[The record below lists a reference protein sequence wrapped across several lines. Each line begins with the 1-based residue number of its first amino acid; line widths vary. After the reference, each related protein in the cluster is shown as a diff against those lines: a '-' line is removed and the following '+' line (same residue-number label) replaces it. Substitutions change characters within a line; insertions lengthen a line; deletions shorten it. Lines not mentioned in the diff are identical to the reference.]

1 MKKQEKG
8 QSLIEVLAALGVVV
22 LVLLALITVTTISI
36 RNATFAKNQS
46 LATSYA
52 QELIEEARDLRDSN
66 KETFFTDESLCDLA
80 PDPDSAPP
88 FTLERVCTLVGG
100 DKMQV
105 LVTVTWTDAKGD
117 HKSELYTELTRW

>member
-8 QSLIEVLAALGVVV
+8 QSLIEVLTALAVVV
-22 LVLLALITVTTISI
+22 LVILALITVTTISI

-52 QELIEEARDLRDSN
+52 QELIEEARDLRDSD
-66 KETFFTDESLCDLA
+66 KETFFTENFCDWN
-80 PDPDSAPP
+80 DIVSP
-88 FTLERVCTLVGG
+88 FQLVRDCTLVGG